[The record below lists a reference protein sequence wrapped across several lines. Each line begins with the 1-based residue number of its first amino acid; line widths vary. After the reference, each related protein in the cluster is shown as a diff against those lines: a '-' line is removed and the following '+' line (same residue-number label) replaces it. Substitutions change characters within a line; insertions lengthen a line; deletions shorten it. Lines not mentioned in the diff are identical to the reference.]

1 MFKKII
7 KKLKLDSGKTK
18 PLDDINALPL
28 DDINAFEESEK
39 KKIKTEEA

>member
-18 PLDDINALPL
+18 PLDDINA
-28 DDINAFEESEK
+28 FEESEK

>member
-7 KKLKLDSGKTK
+7 KKLKLRSGKTK
-18 PLDDINALPL
+18 PI

-39 KKIKTEEA
+39 KKLKMEDV